1 MLVAYW
7 NSRFDASSKY
17 FPSLSFFLPFFFLFF
32 FFFFITTKP
41 AWTKEEMILFSWLF
55 DRHKLSVIFITWMHS
70 FSVIF
75 FTSSSGS
82 LRWLCSNSKLEYFN
96 SCSFGGLYSLVDQ
109 GKLLYKPERICEL
122 PLLIK
127 NTFGSPLSNHLHA
140 KFSRERRFL

>member
-1 MLVAYW
+1 
-7 NSRFDASSKY
+7 
-17 FPSLSFFLPFFFLFF
+17 
-32 FFFFITTKP
+32 
-41 AWTKEEMILFSWLF
+41 MILFSWLF
-55 DRHKLSVIFITWMHS
+55 DRHKLSVIFITWIHS

-96 SCSFGGLYSLVDQ
+96 SCSFGGLYSLADQ

-127 NTFGSPLSNHLHA
+127 NTLKAPSRATCTRNFLGNDDFYEISLVCRESPR
-140 KFSRERRFL
+140 KRRIIFQIMEDRNFKINTA